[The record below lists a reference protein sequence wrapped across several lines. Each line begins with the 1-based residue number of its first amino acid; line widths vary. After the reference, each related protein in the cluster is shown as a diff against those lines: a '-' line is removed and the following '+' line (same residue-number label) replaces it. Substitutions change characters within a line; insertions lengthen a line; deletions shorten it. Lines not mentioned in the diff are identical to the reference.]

1 MSPAARPRRQDLDD
15 ALAFRAALRE
25 LLHAGGDGPSAEAGL
40 ERLNV
45 LARGAAIET
54 RLEPSGPRFVSADE
68 ASVRGAIGVL
78 LAIVATAMIDG
89 SWARMRICPGHE
101 CGWAFYDQ
109 SRNQTGRWCSMS
121 VCGGRSK
128 ARAHYRRRRRPD
140 GFERGDAGPGGRA

>member
-1 MSPAARPRRQDLDD
+1 
-15 ALAFRAALRE
+15 
-25 LLHAGGDGPSAEAGL
+25 
-40 ERLNV
+40 V

-140 GFERGDAGPGGRA
+140 GFERGDASPRGGD